1 MAMQEVVCAD
11 CGAINQ
17 WVAHSCWRCLE
28 PLSDRSVAAVAGVA
42 EPEPKPEPRTATA

>member
-28 PLSDRSVAAVAGVA
+28 PLSDRSAAAAPV
-42 EPEPKPEPRTATA
+42 PEPLPDQHTATG

>member
-17 WVAHSCWRCLE
+17 AVAHACWRCLE
-28 PLSDRSVAAVAGVA
+28 PLTDRAAATAEVA
-42 EPEPKPEPRTATA
+42 EPQPEPRPATA